1 MFKYSLII
9 SVRFYEPTNIASTY
23 SDKSLR
29 AYIECQRRLNENS
42 LKIYLSSVL
51 NSGDVRRNE
60 HTCSFKAKRFLEYWR
75 IGTLLGFGLNRLS
88 FPIGIQTDYLL
99 SSMRYNKSI

>member
-9 SVRFYEPTNIASTY
+9 SVRVFYEPTNIASTY

-60 HTCSFKAKRFLEYWR
+60 HTSSFKAKRFLDVLANLAHSW
-75 IGTLLGFGLNRLS
+75 ISNS
-88 FPIGIQTDYLL
+88 TDYQFG
-99 SSMRYNKSI
+99 